1 MRKNLMA
8 MALAMC
14 AVTGLGMV
22 AAGDDYAIDPV
33 HSGVTFQILHANV
46 SYIPGRFN
54 QFSGEC
60 TLDTTDPAKSSFKMS
75 IKADSVD
82 TNNAKR
88 DGHLKSPDFFNAKQ
102 YPTIE
107 FASTSVAAI
116 DGGYKVTGNLTF
128 HGETK
133 PVTFDLK
140 GGNKAE
146 FPKGFERT
154 GFTTSFQIKRSDF
167 GVGKKFG
174 GNMLGDDV
182 FVTIGFEATKKP

>member
-14 AVTGLGMV
+14 AVTGLGMI
-22 AAGDDYAIDPV
+22 AAGDDYTVDPV

-54 QFSGEC
+54 KFSGEC
-60 TLDTTDPAKSSFKMS
+60 TLDTADPAKSSFKMS
-75 IKADSVD
+75 IEADSVD
-82 TNNAKR
+82 TNSAKR
-88 DGHLKSPDFFNAKQ
+88 DGHLKSPDFFNVKQ
-102 YPTIE
+102 YPKIE
-107 FASTSVAAI
+107 FASTSVSPI

-140 GGNKAE
+140 GGNTAE
-146 FPKGFERT
+146 FPKGVQRT
-154 GFTTSFQIKRSDF
+154 GFSTSLQIKRSDF

-182 FVTIGFEATKKP
+182 WVTINFEATKKQ